1 MNIAIV
7 GLGLIGGSAAKALKG
22 FKDAHVFGIDRDKET
37 LKKAEA
43 DDVIEEGFTS
53 ANNILDKMDLT
64 IICVYPEALTE
75 FLNKNAQNFK
85 QGSTVID
92 MTGVKECVMDAAVK
106 SGITKRVNFIGG
118 HPMAGREVGG
128 YDNSLSTLYKGSG
141 FLLVPDE
148 KVSEDAINKVIEIL
162 EYMGFTSIKRTTA
175 QQHDE
180 TIAFT
185 SQILHVIAVALS
197 KNDYYYADKA
207 FKGGSF
213 RDYTRIALINENLWS
228 ETLMENRKYL
238 LKRIDEFE
246 EEMRIIKQTLIDND
260 KPSLRNC
267 LKNDRLLKE
276 D

>member
-7 GLGLIGGSAAKALKG
+7 GLGLIGGSVAKSLKG
-22 FKDAHVFGIDRDKET
+22 LKNAHVFGIDTDQMT
-37 LKKAEA
+37 LEKAKA
-43 DDVIEEGFTS
+43 DDVIEDGFTS
-53 ANNILDKMDLT
+53 ANNILDKIDLT
-64 IICVYPEALTE
+64 IICVYPKATTN
-75 FLNKNAQNFK
+75 FLSENIELFK
-85 QGSTVID
+85 QDSIVID
-92 MTGVKECVMDAAVK
+92 MAGVKEYVMDAAK
-106 SGITKRVNFIGG
+106 ASGVTKRVNFIGG

-128 YDNSLSTLYKGSG
+128 YDSSLETLFDGSG

-148 KVSEDAINKVIEIL
+148 NASKESIETVIEIL
-162 EYMGFTSIKRTTA
+162 KFMGFSSIKNTTA
-175 QQHDE
+175 KEHDE

-213 RDYTRIALINENLWS
+213 RDYTRIALINESLWS

-246 EEMRIIKQTLIDND
+246 DEMRIIKQALLDED
-260 KPSLRNC
+260 KPTLRNI
-267 LKNDRLLKE
+267 LKNDRLLNE